1 MGGSPFIFN
10 LPPNPLS
17 FTVNLITIVLP
28 EAAAWA
34 ARRVG
39 PHLRDSLC
47 LPLTLLSEERWRE
60 AGTRRR
66 LGTDTLCWLAP
77 FIFFTTTAWH
87 VLFKSS
93 SVCPV
98 WKDFFYYFFCSLIML
113 KGTGGRVGC
122 GVGGATVILKM
133 EKRNATH
140 HSQSSCGFHCYNDT
154 SSSELETVAFTKTS
168 KDVEKK
174 GVHAV

>member
-1 MGGSPFIFN
+1 MFYLKAVQCVPY
-10 LPPNPLS
+10 
-17 FTVNLITIVLP
+17 
-28 EAAAWA
+28 
-34 ARRVG
+34 
-39 PHLRDSLC
+39 
-47 LPLTLLSEERWRE
+47 ER
-60 AGTRRR
+60 
-66 LGTDTLCWLAP
+66 
-77 FIFFTTTAWH
+77 IFF
-87 VLFKSS
+87 
-93 SVCPV
+93 
-98 WKDFFYYFFCSLIML
+98 FFCSLIML